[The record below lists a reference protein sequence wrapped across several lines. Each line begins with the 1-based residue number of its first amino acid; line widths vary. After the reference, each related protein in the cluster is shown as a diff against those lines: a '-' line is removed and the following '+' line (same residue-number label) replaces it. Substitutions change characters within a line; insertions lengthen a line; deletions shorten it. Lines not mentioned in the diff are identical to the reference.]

1 MENQSPLQL
10 QNWTFRRVMLATLV
24 LACVG
29 LGFWLLYRFYMVVL
43 ILFVAIILGTVI
55 RPIINWL
62 YKRGLPRA
70 AGVILV
76 YVLLLAFVVGF
87 VLLLFPLVFDQGA
100 AVIKAIPDQYQNL
113 RSWLISSP
121 NQLIRSLNQ
130 YLPLELPGFITVR
143 QTDSQQLAS
152 AEVTLGYI
160 TTASKVVF
168 FAIVILLLAFYWTL
182 EGPRTIQSLI
192 LMLPKAHHENIS
204 ELIGTMESKIG
215 YFIAGQGVLCL
226 VIGVLAFIA
235 YMIIGL
241 PNALV
246 LALVAGILEAVPM
259 VGPTLGAIPAGV
271 IALSISPTKLIW
283 VVAATIII
291 QTLENNLLVP
301 RIMRRAVGVNPFV
314 SLLAIFAFSSLF
326 GIAGALLAIP
336 IAAIIQILL
345 DRFLFNPSV
354 ADPEDSPG
362 RDLTGR
368 LRYQAKDLELDL
380 QKQARIKKGGSALKI
395 KQIDRVMD
403 EIEVIATDLDALL
416 SQIPTGGPHE

>member
-1 MENQSPLQL
+1 MENQPPLQL
-10 QNWTFRRVMLATLV
+10 QNWTFRRVMLATLI

-76 YVLLLAFVVGF
+76 YVLLLAFVIGF

-100 AVIKAIPDQYQNL
+100 AIFKTIPDQYQNL
-113 RSWLISSP
+113 RNWMISSP
-121 NQLIRSLNQ
+121 NQIIRSLNQ
-130 YLPLELPGFITVR
+130 YLPLELPGFITVS
-143 QTDSQQLAS
+143 QTNSQQLAS

-168 FAIVILLLAFYWTL
+168 FAIVIFLLAFFWTL
-182 EGPRTIQSLI
+182 EGPRTIQSLA
-192 LMLPKAHHENIS
+192 LMLPKTRRENFS
-204 ELIGTMESKIG
+204 ELIGMMESKIG

-226 VIGVLAFIA
+226 VIGVMAFIA
-235 YMIIGL
+235 YSIIGL

-271 IALSISPTKLIW
+271 IALSISPVKLLW
-283 VVAATIII
+283 VIGATILI
-291 QTLENNLLVP
+291 QLLENNLLVP

-326 GIAGALLAIP
+326 GVAGALLAIP

-345 DRFLFNPSV
+345 DRFVFNPSV
-354 ADPEDSPG
+354 IDSEDSSG
-362 RDLTGR
+362 RDLASR
-368 LRYQAKDLELDL
+368 LRYKAKDLALDL

-395 KQIDRVMD
+395 KQIDKVMD

-416 SQIPTGGPHE
+416 AQIPTAGPHE

>member
-10 QNWTFRRVMLATLV
+10 HNWTFRRVMLATLV

-76 YVLLLAFVVGF
+76 YVLLLAFVIGF

-100 AVIKAIPDQYQNL
+100 AIFKTIPDQYQNL
-113 RSWLISSP
+113 RNWMISSP
-121 NQLIRSLNQ
+121 NQIFRSLNQ
-130 YLPLELPGFITVR
+130 YLPLELPGFITVS

-160 TTASKVVF
+160 TTASKIVF
-168 FAIVILLLAFYWTL
+168 FTIVILLLAFYWTL

-192 LMLPKAHHENIS
+192 LMLPKDHRENIS
-204 ELIGTMESKIG
+204 ELISAMESKIG

-271 IALSISPTKLIW
+271 IALSISPAKLIW
-283 VVAATIII
+283 VVAATIVI

-326 GIAGALLAIP
+326 GVAGALLAIP

-362 RDLTGR
+362 RDLAGR

-380 QKQARIKKGGSALKI
+380 QKQARVKKGGSALKI